1 MTGLQ
6 TQVTTKMFVTVT
18 EKNIFFCLFIYLV
31 SYILTIVF
39 ILFCII
45 IILSRGH
52 NGVHQ
57 VTPRWLNDKRRL
69 KMFRVI
75 QRFLR
80 ARTRTY
86 VLPCIACVMPHVR
99 VLTNEES
106 GWHTVVYSYMSR
118 PHRCSLPYNEFGILL
133 FIYLFISD
141 FYAIANIC

>member
-1 MTGLQ
+1 M
-6 TQVTTKMFVTVT
+6 
-18 EKNIFFCLFIYLV
+18 FIYLF
-31 SYILTIVF
+31 SFLHFNNCFYF
-39 ILFCII
+39 ILHYYI
-45 IILSRGH
+45 IILSRGY

-69 KMFRVI
+69 KMLRVV